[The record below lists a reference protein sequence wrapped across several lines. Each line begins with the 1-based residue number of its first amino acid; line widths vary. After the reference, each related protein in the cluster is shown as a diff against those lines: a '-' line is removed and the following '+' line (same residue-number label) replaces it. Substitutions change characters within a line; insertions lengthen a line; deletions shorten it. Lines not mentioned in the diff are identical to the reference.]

1 MRISVII
8 PTLNESVE
16 LPRTLR
22 TVYQQRDPYEVLVVD
37 GGSTDTTRAIAS
49 AKARLLSASRGRA
62 RQMNAGAA
70 TASGDVFLF
79 LHADTLLP
87 RDAFD
92 AIRVAVRTL
101 SAEAGA
107 FRLQFDRSSPLLDF
121 YAWCTRWPLPH
132 ICFGD
137 RGLFVTRAAFEAIG
151 GFPEQP
157 IFEDLAVVR
166 RLYRRGNFRFLRQAV
181 TTSARRFSAAGT
193 LRQQLLNAFLW
204 SRYMMG
210 TPPDDLAPYY
220 RYDG

>member
-22 TVYQQRDPYEVLVVD
+22 AVYQQRDPYEVLVVD

-62 RQMNAGAA
+62 QQMNAGAA
-70 TASGDVFLF
+70 AASGDVFLF
-79 LHADTLLP
+79 LHADTRLP

-92 AIRVAVRTL
+92 AIRTAVRTL

-107 FRLQFDRSSPLLDF
+107 FRLQFNRSSPLLDF

-137 RGLFVTRAAFEAIG
+137 RGLFVTRSAFEAIG

-157 IFEDLAVVR
+157 VFEDLAVVR
-166 RLYRRGNFRFLRQAV
+166 RLYQRGNFCFLRQAV
-181 TTSARRFSAAGT
+181 TTSARRFSAMGA
-193 LRQQLLNAFLW
+193 LRQQLLNAYLW

-210 TPPDDLAPYY
+210 TAPNDLAPYY
-220 RYDG
+220 RYYR